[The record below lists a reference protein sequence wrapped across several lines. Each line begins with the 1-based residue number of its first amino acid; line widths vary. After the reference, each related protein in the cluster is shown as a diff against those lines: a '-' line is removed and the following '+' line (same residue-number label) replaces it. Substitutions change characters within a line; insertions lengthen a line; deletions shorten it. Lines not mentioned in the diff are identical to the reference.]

1 MNLTLKKISQFLHHN
16 SLKLRNVRH
25 YCKNAEDAEIPV
37 NPLKQYYSANDQD
50 TNGHIY
56 DKKPFKYTCVAGKIY
71 SWCLCGKSNAQPFC
85 DGTHTNQ
92 FLKIKHKPIHFTVT
106 KTKDYWLC
114 NCKQTKNRPFCD
126 GTHLNEEIQQ
136 KRSFFLRLFVCFTM
150 KSANFKPPVT
160 TRKHANRPKCD
171 NDTSKEPV
179 KVYCRLRPM
188 VHPNDVSCIKIISD
202 TSLIITPPESVTNV
216 RTANKAIQTCFSH
229 VFGPKVSQREVFNVV
244 ALPLVKNLING
255 KNSLLFTYGVTGSGK
270 TYTMSGNVNDAG
282 IMPRSLDIVFNSITN
297 YQTKKFI
304 FKPDK
309 LNGFDIQS
317 ESDALLDRQNELQ
330 RLGISHNEKTSKLSK
345 VDNNNDPNKNILN
358 LSNESETVDVDQDN
372 AYAVFVTYIEVYNN
386 SVYDLLEENEGKT
399 RTLQSKI
406 IREDGNRNMYVHGCT
421 EVEVKSSKEAFE
433 VFQRG
438 QCKRH
443 IAYTNLNA
451 ESSRSHSVFTI
462 RLIQAPLDKEG
473 EQIVQ
478 DKRVICVSQLSLVDL
493 AGSERTNRSK
503 NTGQRLREAGNI
515 NNSLMT
521 LRTCLEILRE
531 NQTQGNVR
539 MIVCVNPS
547 IDDYDE
553 TIQVLKFAEVS
564 QEVQITNSTMPKL
577 DLGYIPGRRQANK
590 IFKEAR
596 NRLESAGNPDAADL
610 EVDLG
615 LVYSLGGP
623 FPEMELT
630 NPHNDKIITTLMRF
644 LELRIQKRNVLQEDL
659 KQKQTN
665 FRNMLATVERENVSL
680 KIENSTLKASN
691 DQQKKKISALEA
703 HICKTESQI
712 DTLLYRL
719 NSANDVIRYLKQ
731 ELKDKDMLLNQRAI
745 EKQRVKE
752 KYTNKIQAE
761 TDKIS
766 KELESKL
773 RRQRERLQ
781 NQMKEKDDKLKLM
794 KQILI
799 SDKEI
804 GAEEKLESKERDQ
817 VTREK
822 EIPAAIKSTVTTT
835 TITAP
840 ETEPS
845 AANTSKPAKAAS
857 ITNFEDNND
866 VRLSR
871 KERIPV
877 VNLRY
882 RRSQSADRWI
892 DHRPAGLV
900 PVGTILQPF
909 IRRKRS
915 VTQLTDPK
923 DIINRASRYCL
934 VAQEQDTDGELE
946 TKLYKGDILPTSGG
960 GAQVVFNDMEHLKQ
974 VSPIARR
981 KRSGFPSPEKDSTS
995 QKDCCDSQE
1004 NNSKKQRV

>member
-1 MNLTLKKISQFLHHN
+1 
-16 SLKLRNVRH
+16 
-25 YCKNAEDAEIPV
+25 
-37 NPLKQYYSANDQD
+37 
-50 TNGHIY
+50 
-56 DKKPFKYTCVAGKIY
+56 
-71 SWCLCGKSNAQPFC
+71 
-85 DGTHTNQ
+85 
-92 FLKIKHKPIHFTVT
+92 
-106 KTKDYWLC
+106 
-114 NCKQTKNRPFCD
+114 
-126 GTHLNEEIQQ
+126 
-136 KRSFFLRLFVCFTM
+136 M

-188 VHPNDVSCIKIISD
+188 VHPNDASCIKIISD
-202 TSLIITPPESVTNV
+202 TSLVITPPESVTNV

-282 IMPRSLDIVFNSITN
+282 IMPRCLDIVFNSITN
-297 YQTKKFI
+297 YQAKKFI

-330 RLGISHNEKTSKLSK
+330 RLVISHNEKTSKLSK
-345 VDNNNDPNKNILN
+345 ADNNNDPNKNILN

-438 QCKRH
+438 QYKRH

-521 LRTCLEILRE
+521 LRTCLEMLRE
-531 NQTQGNVR
+531 NQTQGTNKIVPYRDSKITHLFKNYFDGEGNVR
-539 MIVCVNPS
+539 MVVCVNPS

-564 QEVQITNSTMPKL
+564 QEVQITNSTMSKL

-596 NRLESAGNPDAADL
+596 NRLESAGNPNAADL

-691 DQQKKKISALEA
+691 DQQRKKISALEA

-719 NSANDVIRYLKQ
+719 NSANDLIRYLKQ
-731 ELKDKDMLLNQRAI
+731 ELKDKDMLLNQRTI

-752 KYTNKIQAE
+752 KYTSKIQTE

-794 KQILI
+794 KEILI
-799 SDKEI
+799 SDKENST
-804 GAEEKLESKERDQ
+804 EEKLESKERDQ
-817 VTREK
+817 VTCKK
-822 EIPAAIKSTVTTT
+822 EIPAATKSTATTT
-835 TITAP
+835 TVTAP

-845 AANTSKPAKAAS
+845 AATTSKSSTKAAS
-857 ITNFEDNND
+857 IINFEDNND

-871 KERIPV
+871 KEKIPV

-981 KRSGFPSPEKDSTS
+981 KRSGYPSPEKDSTS

-1004 NNSKKQRV
+1004 NNPKKQRV

>member
-1 MNLTLKKISQFLHHN
+1 NL
-16 SLKLRNVRH
+16 
-25 YCKNAEDAEIPV
+25 
-37 NPLKQYYSANDQD
+37 
-50 TNGHIY
+50 
-56 DKKPFKYTCVAGKIY
+56 
-71 SWCLCGKSNAQPFC
+71 
-85 DGTHTNQ
+85 
-92 FLKIKHKPIHFTVT
+92 
-106 KTKDYWLC
+106 
-114 NCKQTKNRPFCD
+114 
-126 GTHLNEEIQQ
+126 
-136 KRSFFLRLFVCFTM
+136 
-150 KSANFKPPVT
+150 KPPVT
-160 TRKHANRPKCD
+160 IRKHANRPKCN

-179 KVYCRLRPM
+179 KVFCRLRPM
-188 VHPNDVSCIKIISD
+188 IYPNDISCIKIISD
-202 TSLIITPPESVTNV
+202 TSLVITPSESATNI
-216 RTANKAIQTCFSH
+216 RTANKAVQTCFSH
-229 VFGPKVSQREVFNVV
+229 VFGPKASQKEVFNVV
-244 ALPLVKNLING
+244 ALPLVENLING

-270 TYTMSGNVNDAG
+270 TYTMSGNVHDAG
-282 IMPRSLDIVFNSITN
+282 IMPCSLNIVFNSIVN
-297 YQTKKFI
+297 YQAKKFI

-317 ESDALLDRQNELQ
+317 EGDALLDRQNELQ
-330 RLGISHNEKTSKLSK
+330 KVVSSHNGKAPKACEA
-345 VDNNNDPNKNILN
+345 DNNNDSNENALN
-358 LSNESETVDVDQDN
+358 LSNQSETVDIDQDN
-372 AYAVFVTYIEVYNN
+372 AYAVFVTYTEVYNN
-386 SVYDLLEENEGKT
+386 SVYDLLEENEGKIK
-399 RTLQSKI
+399 TLQSKI

-421 EVEVKSSKEAFE
+421 EVEVKSSGEAFK

-462 RLIQAPLDKEG
+462 RLVQAPLDKEG

-531 NQTQGNVR
+531 NQTQGTNKIVPYRDSKITHLFKNYFDGEGNVR

-564 QEVQITNSTMPKL
+564 QEVQITSSATSKL

-610 EVDLG
+610 ELDLG

-623 FPEMELT
+623 FPEMDLT
-630 NPHNDKIITTLMRF
+630 NPHNDKVITTLMRF

-665 FRNMLATVERENVSL
+665 FRNMLVTIERENVSL
-680 KIENSTLKASN
+680 KIENSTITASN

-719 NSANDVIRYLKQ
+719 NSANDLIRYMKQ

-745 EKQRVKE
+745 DKQRVKE
-752 KYTNKIQAE
+752 KYTSKIQAE

-773 RRQRERLQ
+773 RRQRELLQ
-781 NQMKEKDDKLKLM
+781 NQMKEKEDKLKLM
-794 KQILI
+794 KQILV

-804 GAEEKLESKERDQ
+804 APS
-817 VTREK
+817 
-822 EIPAAIKSTVTTT
+822 AVTTSKT
-835 TITAP
+835 P
-840 ETEPS
+840 E
-845 AANTSKPAKAAS
+845 KAAS
-857 ITNFEDNND
+857 TVKCEDNSD

-909 IRRKRS
+909 VRHKRN

-923 DIINRASRYCL
+923 DITNRASRYCL

-960 GAQVVFNDMEHLKQ
+960 GAQVVFNDMEYLKQ

-981 KRSGFPSPEKDSTS
+981 KRSGYLSPEKD
-995 QKDCCDSQE
+995 CCCSQE